1 MKKGFFLI
9 FIFILIVII
18 SYLYF
23 KEGTLPVNKN
33 DKSTK
38 IFVIQKGE
46 SLNNIVKKLSRE
58 QLIRNKIVFY
68 LIVKQLGIEKKIQ
81 AGDYRLS
88 PSMDAYQIAKTLT
101 HGTLDIWITII
112 EGLRKEEVAQIVSK
126 NFGIPEI
133 EFIKKAKEGFLF
145 PDTYLI
151 PKDATLE
158 TILTILENN
167 FQRRVDDK
175 LKKQMQEKGLN
186 LEEVITIASLIERE
200 AKFEEDRLLVASV
213 ILNRLKKKMKLEIDA
228 TVQYALGYQTGEK
241 TWWKKNLTR
250 QDLEVDSLY
259 NTYKF
264 EGLPPG
270 PICSPG
276 LSSIKAVINAPNTDY
291 FFYVSDKN
299 GKLHFA
305 KDFPTHNKNIKKY
318 LMK

>member
-9 FIFILIVII
+9 LIFALLAFI

-38 IFVIQKGE
+38 IFVVPKGE
-46 SLNNIVKKLSRE
+46 SLNNIIKKLSRE
-58 QLIRNKIVFY
+58 QLIRNRIVFY

-112 EGLRKEEVAQIVSK
+112 EGLRKEEVAQIVGK

-158 TILTILENN
+158 TIIKILENN
-167 FQRRVDDK
+167 FQKKVDEK
-175 LKKQMQEKGLN
+175 LKNQMKEKGLS
-186 LEEVITIASLIERE
+186 LEETIIIASLIERE
-200 AKFEEDRLLVASV
+200 AKFEEDRPLVASV
-213 ILNRLKKKMKLEIDA
+213 IFNRLNEKMKLEIDA
-228 TVQYALGYQTGEK
+228 TVQYALGYQADEK
-241 TWWKKNLTR
+241 TWWKKNLTKS
-250 QDLEVDSLY
+250 DLEIDSLY

-291 FFYVSDKN
+291 LFYISDKN

-305 KDFPTHNKNIKKY
+305 KDLPTHNKNIQKY
-318 LMK
+318 LIK